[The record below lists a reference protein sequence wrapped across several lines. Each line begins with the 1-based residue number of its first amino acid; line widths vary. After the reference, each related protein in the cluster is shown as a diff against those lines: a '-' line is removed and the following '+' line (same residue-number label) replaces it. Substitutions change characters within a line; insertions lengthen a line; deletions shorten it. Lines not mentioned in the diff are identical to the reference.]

1 MQVRRLLKG
10 KALSVE
16 DAVDVLTLKDNAA
29 DTDRED
35 FVIALHLL
43 ARAAV
48 STTHVATSGN
58 PNA

>member
-29 DTDRED
+29 DADRED

-48 STTHVATSGN
+48 SNTHVATLGT
-58 PNA
+58 PNT